1 MIRYERRVAPAK
13 LEVWGADEWPE
24 WRMEPGTEE
33 RTVAAAE
40 ECVLLEG
47 RLRLAVAG
55 TAPVELEA
63 GDWFALEPGTVCA
76 FEALEPVAGCRRTG
90 G

>member
-24 WRMEPGTEE
+24 WRMEPGTQE

-47 RLRLAVAG
+47 RLRLAAAG
-55 TAPVELEA
+55 TEPVELEA
-63 GDWFALEPGTVCA
+63 GDWFALEPGTVCV
-76 FEALEPVAGCRRTG
+76 FEALGPVAGCRRTG
-90 G
+90 S

>member
-55 TAPVELEA
+55 AAPVELEA

-76 FEALEPVAGCRRTG
+76 FEALEPVAGCRRIG